1 MKRFFGRKSNIQR
14 LAQNYSLATHLLT
27 GKCETCQTFS
37 PSLSPHISGGK
48 KLADTQ
54 CMIMEDNQCRPVKL
68 SLSRRK
74 YLPRTPSA
82 YNYYF
87 WQEMAALNE
96 ALPQGKRI
104 SLVEQRKQIR
114 KRWLA
119 LSQAERI
126 AITEAR
132 VQGRRT
138 PGGSLADRER
148 KDMAILEDVAK
159 EMTEYL
165 DQLNFSWL
173 RKDHR
178 DRIVQHSWVLRTHDI
193 GREVQSLIKTQFTEI
208 VDYKR
213 KKMTYTRFDPII
225 TRSYGVTIENWPPVR
240 FVAPGRVEGTG
251 EIIALYLMWKSGAT
265 RFRRLSAQEK
275 EEWDATRLKLYKE
288 HRRSLPLP
296 RAPSTPSVPSRERP
310 SNRFQ
315 IDPRAIG
322 TIDQVSAFMDPVLF
336 PKARRGRP
344 SKAVTQ
350 EDGQ

>member
-1 MKRFFGRKSNIQR
+1 MLSVFTSYRHTIAR
-14 LAQNYSLATHLLT
+14 LPRVIPHLKVRHAST
-27 GKCETCQTFS
+27 G
-37 PSLSPHISGGK
+37 
-48 KLADTQ
+48 
-54 CMIMEDNQCRPVKL
+54 PVKL

-96 ALPQGKRI
+96 GTKEPIAQHSTLNQYLVSSALPQGKRI

-165 DQLNFSWL
+165 DQLQDVKNLSWDQYRNFSWL

-178 DRIVQHSWVLRTHDI
+178 DRIVQHSWALRTHDI
-193 GREVQSLIKTQFTEI
+193 GREVQSLIKTQFSE
-208 VDYKR
+208 
-213 KKMTYTRFDPII
+213 
-225 TRSYGVTIENWPPVR
+225 
-240 FVAPGRVEGTG
+240 
-251 EIIALYLMWKSGAT
+251 
-265 RFRRLSAQEK
+265 
-275 EEWDATRLKLYKE
+275 
-288 HRRSLPLP
+288 
-296 RAPSTPSVPSRERP
+296 
-310 SNRFQ
+310 
-315 IDPRAIG
+315 
-322 TIDQVSAFMDPVLF
+322 
-336 PKARRGRP
+336 
-344 SKAVTQ
+344 
-350 EDGQ
+350 